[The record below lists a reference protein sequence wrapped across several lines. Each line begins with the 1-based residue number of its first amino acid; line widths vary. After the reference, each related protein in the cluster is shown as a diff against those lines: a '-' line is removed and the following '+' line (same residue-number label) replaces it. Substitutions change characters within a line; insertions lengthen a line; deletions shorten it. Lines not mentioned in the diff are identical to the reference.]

1 LPVGSRIC
9 SQIIKEFSRDLD
21 KNEICSTECSDGR
34 DQCYDECAGDYSC
47 VNRCNSTWLNC
58 LESCPCSSGCP
69 DGCIDCPHPVCEATE
84 QYLFMINY
92 NWASE
97 NKALHLRLS
106 DNSFIESNFNY
117 HYEYMDVDDACVSYI
132 KGQHFFIGGYYNPRA
147 IIKVTDCEFK
157 LQSQELTIPHIGG
170 MWGSCESKNIS
181 DLYFLLKMFNSH
193 ILTKI
198 RVFF

>member
-1 LPVGSRIC
+1 
-9 SQIIKEFSRDLD
+9 
-21 KNEICSTECSDGR
+21 
-34 DQCYDECAGDYSC
+34 
-47 VNRCNSTWLNC
+47 
-58 LESCPCSSGCP
+58 
-69 DGCIDCPHPVCEATE
+69 
-84 QYLFMINY
+84 
-92 NWASE
+92 
-97 NKALHLRLS
+97 
-106 DNSFIESNFNY
+106 
-117 HYEYMDVDDACVSYI
+117 MDVDDACVSYI